1 MSNRLKRWCSYTSLL
16 PWALPVF
23 YSTGLEGLAL
33 NVSDIC
39 SDAKLGT
46 LILDTHLKLIVSICC
61 D

>member
-1 MSNRLKRWCSYTSLL
+1 MVQLHFTVTLGASC
-16 PWALPVF
+16 F
-23 YSTGLEGLAL
+23 YSTGREGLAL

-46 LILDTHLKLIVSICC
+46 LILDTYLELIVSICC